1 MQSNLVVALEWAIT
15 ILAGRQ
21 LVGGRVDIA
30 ITQAEGWGGD
40 ANSKE
45 LHVPRHEHIDVQ
57 SKFCATCCMQF
68 FVTDWILLSKG
79 LILVRLWKIRG
90 IRRNGRKD

>member
-15 ILAGRQ
+15 VLAGRQ

-30 ITQAEGWGGD
+30 ITQAEGWGGGGD
-40 ANSKE
+40 AQSKE

-57 SKFCATCCMQF
+57 S
-68 FVTDWILLSKG
+68 
-79 LILVRLWKIRG
+79 
-90 IRRNGRKD
+90 N